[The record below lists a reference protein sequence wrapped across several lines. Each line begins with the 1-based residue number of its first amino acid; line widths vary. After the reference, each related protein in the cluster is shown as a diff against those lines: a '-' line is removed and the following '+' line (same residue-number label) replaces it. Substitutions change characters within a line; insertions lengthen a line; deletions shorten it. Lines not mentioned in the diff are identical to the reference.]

1 MVQLT
6 KIDVAPS
13 SSLSPDEVRKLWEQ
27 AAREK
32 TSVESYKLKVEFA
45 QEVLDLLEK
54 TSGEK
59 VDQPKQAPSVSPIP
73 SAQEAVNSRDLYTS
87 FKGNVADR

>member
-6 KIDVAPS
+6 KIGSEGAPS

-45 QEVLDLLEK
+45 QEVVDLLEK
-54 TSGEK
+54 TTGEK
-59 VDQPKQAPSVSPIP
+59 VDQPK
-73 SAQEAVNSRDLYTS
+73 
-87 FKGNVADR
+87 